1 MKAITVIL
9 LFCFAALARA
19 HPGEEQAAQSGYDC
33 EHPPA
38 DAVNE
43 LPALLGRIG
52 QFVCMPTGPTIL
64 ANKAWSWRYTG
75 SFFDLPTIPGYAHK
89 DSTGLPPPFYFTKL
103 STHELNAADA
113 ARRSEQLQE
122 QLENY
127 RPKNPPVEMSVTDA
141 TNNYGNSITI
151 YAAMESEDNGWVIV
165 CTPQCRLDYVILV
178 NKRQRH

>member
-9 LFCFAALARA
+9 LLCFATLARA

-52 QFVCMPTGPTIL
+52 QFVCMPTGPAIL
-64 ANKAWSWRYTG
+64 ANEGCSLR
-75 SFFDLPTIPGYAHK
+75 
-89 DSTGLPPPFYFTKL
+89 L
-103 STHELNAADA
+103 STQELNAADA

-127 RPKNPPVEMSVTDA
+127 RPKNPPVEMSVTNA
-141 TNNYGNSITI
+141 TNNYGKSITI
-151 YAAMESEDNGWVIV
+151 YAAMESDANGWVIV
-165 CTPQCRLDYVILV
+165 CAPQCRLDYVILV
-178 NKRQRH
+178 NKRKAN